1 MVAVLLRV
9 KLLNREVV
17 PPTIG
22 DESTPVDK
30 GRVVDVDSSCV
41 IVDLCHQDMCNDF
54 VLKQYSVY
62 IQKSPSR
69 ISVVLMAVKILFVKL
84 LRV

>member
-1 MVAVLLRV
+1 MLLRV

-30 GRVVDVDSSCV
+30 GRVVDVESSCV
-41 IVDLCHQDMCNDF
+41 IVNLYQDMCNDV